1 MLYRDMSL
9 RSDRSNQHSRTISS
23 PLDLASLRLAH
34 AFLRSI
40 DKNVRFNGFFPAS
53 IYVVR
58 VKTSQDHALNFD
70 YIDSIPDQCLAIRM
84 NDIGIVALL
93 RDGNLHE
100 ISLREQLPPG
110 LLDREFN
117 PVQFRNLFAKLL
129 YQQML
134 FTDPLNYKVEPIGE
148 DALKIEAVM
157 KERDEFGHF
166 YVYGPA
172 NQEDYGQVL
181 AQVLGTS
188 VDALRLPDG
197 SIGSLLFDKQGQWK
211 ERPFDDDGSVLETN
225 GNTQPTDP
233 ADKQ

>member
-1 MLYRDMSL
+1 MSL
-9 RSDRSNQHSRTISS
+9 RSDRRDQNSKTITS
-23 PLDLASLRLAH
+23 PLDLASLRLSH

-40 DKNVRFNGFFPAS
+40 DKKVTFNGFFPAS

-58 VKTSQDHALNFD
+58 VKKSSDHALNFD
-70 YIDSIPDQCLAIRM
+70 YIDSIPDHSLAIRM

-100 ISLREQLPPG
+100 LSLRKQLPPG

-134 FTDPLNYKVEPIGE
+134 FKDPLKYKVKPIE
-148 DALKIEAVM
+148 DDALKIEAVM
-157 KERDEFGHF
+157 KERDEFNHF
-166 YVYGPA
+166 YVYGTA

-197 SIGSLLFDKQGQWK
+197 SIGSLLFDKQGHWK
-211 ERPFDDDGSVLETN
+211 ERPFDDDGSVPETN
-225 GNTQPTDP
+225 GRTQPTDP
-233 ADKQ
+233 ADKE